1 MASEDTT
8 VKLLSLPKSRE
19 VVARFAG
26 MQDLS
31 AFADQ
36 PEKLKALCEAL
47 LDLDGVP
54 PALDQWSLGTIHNA
68 ARLVKAF
75 IDG

>member
-47 LDLDGVP
+47 LDMDGVP
-54 PALDQWSLGTIHNA
+54 PALDQWSLGTIRNA
-68 ARLVKAF
+68 ARLVRAF